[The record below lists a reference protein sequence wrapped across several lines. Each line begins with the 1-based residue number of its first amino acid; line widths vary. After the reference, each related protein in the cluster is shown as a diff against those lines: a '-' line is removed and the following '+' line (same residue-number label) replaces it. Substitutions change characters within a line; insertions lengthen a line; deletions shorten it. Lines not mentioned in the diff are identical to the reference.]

1 MDNTASKFR
10 FAYVGRIDETEYG
23 VVVCDYD
30 AAATAADVIKGG
42 KAKFAE
48 TFPEIATNG
57 YVLFS
62 TQVIDMP
69 DSEYQNYWIGDY
81 RRPLSLSITLPKEFG
96 EHYMRDKFAD
106 SFSRLI
112 GDIKGL
118 NYRGLSGNYEIELL
132 EALADS
138 LKNARRL

>member
-1 MDNTASKFR
+1 MDKTASKYR
-10 FAYVGRIDETEYG
+10 FAYVGRIDDTEYG

-30 AAATAADVIKGG
+30 AATTAAEVITEG

-48 TFPEIATNG
+48 TFPEIAANG

-69 DSEYQNYWIGDY
+69 DSEYRNYWIGDY
-81 RRPLSLSITLPKEFG
+81 RRPLSLSITLSKEFG

-106 SFSRLI
+106 SFMRVI
-112 GDIKGL
+112 GDIRGM
-118 NYRGLSGNYEIELL
+118 NYKGLSGNYEIEFL
-132 EALADS
+132 EALADAFKS
-138 LKNARRL
+138 ARKI